1 MPIAPDSRV
10 TAELAR
16 FINECERLE
25 PDDTGSLYPY
35 ADKSGYHNTVERN
48 LERWPGEYS
57 TKLADDLRGN
67 RKVCRAFDWISE
79 SARTR
84 GDRTVMNRYGRR
96 LRDAY
101 LRRDPRFKGWRE
113 VLTQVDAGQPEG
125 FNVGPGGWYTRTPDM
140 SHDYH
145 HHLSKLTAYVA
156 DWPTYAGM
164 LSILAGE
171 PLESWL
177 AGKSRYLTQ
186 QEDDM
191 AEVPQADWDALDFLA
206 RALRDGKPVME
217 GSTVKGAPVWPVVQ
231 LRAITSKL
239 DALLGRPALVVT
251 PELVEELAERIGLV
265 LAERQDNPVSHEHL
279 AAVKQAIVEL
289 LRDGIG
295 SEDASQ

>member
-145 HHLSKLTAYVA
+145 HHLSKLTAYVD

-164 LSILAGE
+164 LSILADE
-171 PLESWL
+171 PLVVWL

-191 AEVPQADWDALDFLA
+191 AEVPQADWQALDFFT
-206 RALRDGKPVME
+206 RAMRDGKPAME
-217 GSTVKGAPVWPVVQ
+217 GSPVKGAPVWPVVKLQ
-231 LRAITSKL
+231 EIAGKL
-239 DALLGRPALVVT
+239 DALLGRPALVIT
-251 PELVEELAERIGLV
+251 AELVDDLADRLGTV
-265 LAERQDNPVSHEHL
+265 LAARPDNPLGEDDKPAIKSAL
-279 AAVKQAIVEL
+279 AEL
-289 LRDGIG
+289 LRQGISATADG
-295 SEDASQ
+295 